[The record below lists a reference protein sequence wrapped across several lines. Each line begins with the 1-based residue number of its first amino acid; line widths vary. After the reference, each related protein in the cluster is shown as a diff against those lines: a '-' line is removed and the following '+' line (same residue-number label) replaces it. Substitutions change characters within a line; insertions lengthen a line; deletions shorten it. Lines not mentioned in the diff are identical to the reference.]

1 MKKLKDFQLIQV
13 CVVKEPVNPACIIKD
28 GEAMSKDI
36 NTVMANL
43 RANSHLLDDI
53 KDPKKLIEEGRG
65 RIDWS
70 VVDEK
75 NAEINRLTA
84 ENHRLRAALVSSE
97 LNASIIVGDSP
108 CDAFKIGINTL
119 RDAVKGIGHD
129 IDMAYIAEFNHDKI
143 DIDEVK

>member
-1 MKKLKDFQLIQV
+1 MNHDAK
-13 CVVKEPVNPACIIKD
+13 
-28 GEAMSKDI
+28 
-36 NTVMANL
+36 TVMANL

-53 KDPKKLIEEGRG
+53 TDPKKLIEEGRG
-65 RIDWS
+65 KIDWS
-70 VVDEK
+70 IVDEN
-75 NAEINRLTA
+75 NAEIARLTN

-129 IDMAYIAEFNHDKI
+129 IDMAYIARYNHDNI
-143 DIDEVK
+143 DINEIE